1 MTPLLLH
8 RRLTQKAQRSPPP
21 RVKVEAVGIGAL
33 TWGPW
38 SLRSRMTPKQRLTFC
53 CTQQPCFINCIC
65 GVFSLLCLFLLL
77 MSFLE
82 PDIEDPYDCKKCRM
96 SFPTLQDHRKHIHE
110 VHSKEYH
117 PCPTCGKIFSAP
129 SMLERHMVTHVG
141 GKPFS
146 CGICNKAYQVTS
158 CATESFPQHLPYSPF
173 GSLLFMFV
181 TCSLSHLV
189 FKR

>member
-1 MTPLLLH
+1 M
-8 RRLTQKAQRSPPP
+8 
-21 RVKVEAVGIGAL
+21 
-33 TWGPW
+33 
-38 SLRSRMTPKQRLTFC
+38 
-53 CTQQPCFINCIC
+53 
-65 GVFSLLCLFLLL
+65 
-77 MSFLE
+77 E

-146 CGICNKAYQVTS
+146 CGICNKAYQVTAAS
-158 CATESFPQHLPYSPF
+158 PGRSPWAAYSAYPF
-173 GSLLFMFV
+173 CGLWVMS
-181 TCSLSHLV
+181 
-189 FKR
+189 

>member
-1 MTPLLLH
+1 MP
-8 RRLTQKAQRSPPP
+8 
-21 RVKVEAVGIGAL
+21 VK
-33 TWGPW
+33 
-38 SLRSRMTPKQRLTFC
+38 
-53 CTQQPCFINCIC
+53 
-65 GVFSLLCLFLLL
+65 
-77 MSFLE
+77 

-146 CGICNKAYQVTS
+146 CGICNKAYQVTADCQECLPS
-158 CATESFPQHLPYSPF
+158 SPACPPSHLPRVPDMTMW
-173 GSLLFMFV
+173 LLFV
-181 TCSLSHLV
+181 KDAACNYSDSL
-189 FKR
+189 R

>member
-1 MTPLLLH
+1 M
-8 RRLTQKAQRSPPP
+8 
-21 RVKVEAVGIGAL
+21 
-33 TWGPW
+33 
-38 SLRSRMTPKQRLTFC
+38 
-53 CTQQPCFINCIC
+53 
-65 GVFSLLCLFLLL
+65 
-77 MSFLE
+77 E

-146 CGICNKAYQVTS
+146 CGICNKAYQVSSASAGTFPGPSSTLPLVSLGPHVCGLQNTS
-158 CATESFPQHLPYSPF
+158 CLQDMTIWLVLVKNAADRLFRSSVVTWSEWGQWGSFNWSQEFLHFFS
-173 GSLLFMFV
+173 
-181 TCSLSHLV
+181 
-189 FKR
+189 